1 MEDNIDDFNQDE
13 MLFLVAKLSRYYKPE
28 VVEYLKAVVNL
39 ELSVFENSEFNEEF
53 LKLDSYAKIFYYN
66 ILNRAIKTI
75 KEINDVAFN
84 KNNLKISSA
93 FGELNVF
100 YYGGSDNNN
109 FSLLSTNFK
118 LDNNK
123 GEKPVIR
130 VTQINKIQPGNT
142 TKSLKTLSSLRRD
155 LTNAATERLLSDWN
169 IEYSESDKRLF
180 TTDYVKTLSW
190 IEVRKTLQ

>member
-1 MEDNIDDFNQDE
+1 MEEYPDFNQDE

-28 VVEYLKAVVNL
+28 VVEYLKALVNL
-39 ELSVFENSEFNEEF
+39 ELSVFENPEFNEEF
-53 LKLDSYAKIFYYN
+53 LGLDSYSKIFFYN

-75 KEINDVAFN
+75 KEIDNVAFN
-84 KNNLKISSA
+84 KSKLKINAA

-100 YYGGSDNNN
+100 YYGGSDNDN
-109 FSLLSTNFK
+109 FSLLATNFK
-118 LDNNK
+118 LENYKED
-123 GEKPVIR
+123 KPIIR
-130 VTQINKIQPGNT
+130 VTQINKIKPGNT

-155 LTNAATERLLSDWN
+155 LTNEATDRLLKDWN
-169 IEYSESDKRLF
+169 IEFTESDKRLF